1 MTTITVSRYDDAFAT
16 LRVRDLAQALYDEG
30 AVIMEGVLLTLHG
43 KAHRDRRR
51 LENRVFRR
59 EIFRYYER
67 EVIPRTIERSI
78 APFVA
83 RGHADLVALGYRVTM
98 NLTADFAGIDRPN
111 QTSEETEALLALVVK
126 FSEGATLV
134 HSTRDH
140 EQVRAEVRDAL
151 GEFDRIFLQPSI
163 ARRRELLAR
172 MERGDIDETE
182 LPKDVLTVLLRNE
195 ERLPLPE
202 DLLRREIAF
211 YLQAGSHSTANS
223 VTHAMHEIFEWCDS
237 HTEDVARLE
246 AEPLF
251 LQRCIHESMRLHP
264 ASPVAWRK
272 PVCPVE
278 LPSGQSVGDGD
289 KVVVDMCAANTD
301 PAVFGDDAAEF
312 NPHRSLAHGVQPFGL
327 TFGGGIHAC
336 PGQDLDGGAVPKSES
351 RDAPAASL
359 EEHLF
364 GTVFLLVE
372 SLRGRGARR
381 DPARP
386 PERDARTRRS
396 NWGRYFVIFGDAGE
410 PVGT

>member
-163 ARRRELLAR
+163 ARRRELLIGGPDRSHDASTTSR
-172 MERGDIDETE
+172 SGSAWPRRRAFPALPVAGRRSER
-182 LPKDVLTVLLRNE
+182 
-195 ERLPLPE
+195 
-202 DLLRREIAF
+202 IAMS
-211 YLQAGSHSTANS
+211 GGG
-223 VTHAMHEIFEWCDS
+223 
-237 HTEDVARLE
+237 
-246 AEPLF
+246 P
-251 LQRCIHESMRLHP
+251 P
-264 ASPVAWRK
+264 ASRPDGA
-272 PVCPVE
+272 
-278 LPSGQSVGDGD
+278 LPD
-289 KVVVDMCAANTD
+289 
-301 PAVFGDDAAEF
+301 
-312 NPHRSLAHGVQPFGL
+312 
-327 TFGGGIHAC
+327 
-336 PGQDLDGGAVPKSES
+336 
-351 RDAPAASL
+351 
-359 EEHLF
+359 
-364 GTVFLLVE
+364 
-372 SLRGRGARR
+372 
-381 DPARP
+381 
-386 PERDARTRRS
+386 
-396 NWGRYFVIFGDAGE
+396 
-410 PVGT
+410 